1 MNPVILKIASLLLQC
16 NTSGRGMP
24 VESGKNSTGFIPLIQ
39 KSLNSVQKE
48 SFPQLG
54 GTAQPGLPGNK
65 GYHFYLE
72 SLRKGLLAKGKPLQQ
87 ISLNGKDI
95 SILERFLCQC
105 GFSEEKA
112 KSFLHELVAS
122 NPRREINLS
131 QFFRKVSELDQYKR
145 KMHLSANLEPSVIP
159 YIESALRACGLT
171 PKQLDHAFSAA
182 RAEAGGLNL
191 QKLATELKDI
201 SAKIGAQGNNLSNKL
216 KLDQFVK
223 ALEGLINRVAVS
235 KGVVPG
241 DQIKPDHH
249 VLHQVPVKLDGI
261 GKVTPHQG
269 TGGQISMKD
278 FIFDMEKGAVKVH
291 KGNQVPTDI
300 RGTIEQIVER
310 AVIAE
315 EKEGFLYPAL
325 SLSKLKLANLHGREN
340 IATHGRVD
348 KKEGF
353 LSPSKS
359 KGHIHAKNGEQ
370 KVGSP
375 YPGGKDG
382 LNSGLDVG
390 KGVRNGAEEEVYSVT
405 SKTKITNM
413 PHPVSSSA
421 FSETITGAKENQ
433 KPLERNFLP
442 AYLVDQVGRQLAKSV
457 LRGERV
463 IKLQLKPPELGAVK
477 VEMDIKGSI
486 LKLWMITENSS
497 VREVLLSNAHE
508 LREALAEQGVKLE
521 RLDVHIDY
529 DSNQSLAHSK
539 ESPRDRQKWFQE
551 INGISS
557 VAGDDRADSLS
568 FPFPTGA
575 SNHVLD
581 VIA

>member
-1 MNPVILKIASLLLQC
+1 MNPVFLKIASLVLQC
-16 NTSGRGMP
+16 NTSGRGAA
-24 VESGKNSTGFIPLIQ
+24 VESGKNSTGFISLIQ
-39 KSLNSVQKE
+39 KSMNSVQKE
-48 SFPQLG
+48 SFPRLG
-54 GTAQPGLPGNK
+54 GPAEPGLPGNK
-65 GYHFYLE
+65 GSQFYLE

-87 ISLNGKDI
+87 ISLSGKDI

-112 KSFLHELVAS
+112 KSFLRELVES
-122 NPRREINLS
+122 NPRREVNLS
-131 QFFRKVSELDQYKR
+131 QFFRKISELDEYKR
-145 KMHLSANLEPSVIP
+145 KMHLPITLEPSAIP
-159 YIESALRACGLT
+159 HIESVLRACGLT

-191 QKLATELKDI
+191 NKLATELKEI
-201 SAKIGAQGNNLSNKL
+201 SAKIGAQGNNLPNKL

-223 ALEGLINRVAVS
+223 ALEGLINRLSVS
-235 KGVVPG
+235 KGGVPG

-269 TGGQISMKD
+269 TGGQTSMKD
-278 FIFDMEKGAVKVH
+278 FIIGHETMMH

-315 EKEGFLYPAL
+315 EKEGFLSPAL
-325 SLSKLKLANLHGREN
+325 SLAKLKLTNLHGREK
-340 IATHGRVD
+340 IAIQGKVD
-348 KKEGF
+348 NKEGF

-370 KVGSP
+370 KVGSL

-382 LNSGLDVG
+382 SPSGLDVG

-421 FSETITGAKENQ
+421 FSETITAAKQNQ
-433 KPLERNFLP
+433 KPLEKNFLP

-477 VEMDIKGSI
+477 VEMDIKGNI
-486 LKLWMITENSS
+486 LKLWMIAENSS
-497 VREVLLSNAHE
+497 VREVLLTNANE

-521 RLDVHIDY
+521 RLDVHIND

-539 ESPRDRQKWFQE
+539 EGPRDRQKWLQE

-557 VAGDDRADSLS
+557 VAGDDREDSLS

-581 VIA
+581 LIA

>member
-1 MNPVILKIASLLLQC
+1 MNPVFLKMASLVLQC
-16 NTSGRGMP
+16 RTSGRGTA

-39 KSLNSVQKE
+39 KSMNSVQKE
-48 SFPQLG
+48 SFPQVG
-54 GTAQPGLPGNK
+54 GTAEPGLPGNK

-112 KSFLHELVAS
+112 KSFLRELVES

-131 QFFRKVSELDQYKR
+131 QFFRKVSELDEYKR
-145 KMHLSANLEPSVIP
+145 KMHLAVNLEPSVIP
-159 YIESALRACGLT
+159 YIESALRACGVT
-171 PKQLDHAFSAA
+171 PKQLDHAFGAA

-191 QKLATELKDI
+191 HKLATELKEI
-201 SAKIGAQGNNLSNKL
+201 SAKIGAQGNNLPNKL

-235 KGVVPG
+235 KGGVPG
-241 DQIKPDHH
+241 DQIKPDHQ
-249 VLHQVPVKLDGI
+249 VLHQVSAKLDGI

-278 FIFDMEKGAVKVH
+278 FIIGHETMMH
-291 KGNQVPTDI
+291 KGNQVSTDI
-300 RGTIEQIVER
+300 RDTIGQIVER

-315 EKEGFLYPAL
+315 EKEGFLSPAL
-325 SLSKLKLANLHGREN
+325 SLSKLKLTNHHGREN

-348 KKEGF
+348 KKESF
-353 LSPSKS
+353 LSPLKS
-359 KGHIHAKNGEQ
+359 EGHVHVKNGEQ
-370 KVGSP
+370 KIGSP

-382 LNSGLDVG
+382 LPSGLDVG

-433 KPLERNFLP
+433 KPLVRDFLP
-442 AYLVDQVGRQLAKSV
+442 AYLVDQVGKQVARSV
-457 LRGERV
+457 LRGERA
-463 IKLQLKPPELGAVK
+463 IRLQLKPPELGAVK

-486 LKLWMITENSS
+486 LRLGMITESSS
-497 VREVLLSNAHE
+497 VKELLLSNVHE

-521 RLDVHIDY
+521 RLDVHIND

-539 ESPRDRQKWFQE
+539 EGPRDRQKWFQE

-557 VAGDDRADSLS
+557 GAGDDRADSLS
-568 FPFPTGA
+568 FPFPSGA
-575 SNHVLD
+575 SDHVLD
-581 VIA
+581 LIA